1 MGSLQSKGHLQ
12 TFLKLILS
20 SVIMAERAARV
31 WDLGG
36 GSKHAHGCIHWFSEF
51 LCGPDKSHLP
61 VYLTQVKND
70 FSSSLNMGQTDVLLL
85 HKDL

>member
-12 TFLKLILS
+12 TFLKCILS

-31 WDLGG
+31 RDLGG
-36 GSKHAHGCIHWFSEF
+36 GSKHAHGCIYWFSEF
-51 LCGPDKSHLP
+51 LCSPVKSHLP
-61 VYLTQVKND
+61 VYLTKVKND

>member
-1 MGSLQSKGHLQ
+1 
-12 TFLKLILS
+12 
-20 SVIMAERAARV
+20 MAERAARV

-51 LCGPDKSHLP
+51 LCGPVKSHLP
-61 VYLTQVKND
+61 VYLTKVKND

-85 HKDL
+85 HKNL